1 MAAIPKTIG
10 SPRDWHQDFSVES
23 ERENGAEDQL
33 LTVQEIAGLLRV
45 PVSWVYGHL
54 RKRCTD
60 RLPAYRLGKYWRFR
74 GDEVLSWVARHRSG
88 CQAI

>member
-1 MAAIPKTIG
+1 MFMPDEISNA
-10 SPRDWHQDFSVES
+10 SSVE
-23 ERENGAEDQL
+23 L
-33 LTVQEIAGLLRV
+33 LTVQEIAALLKV

-74 GDEVLSWVARHRSG
+74 PEEVLAWLQGHGEERRAV
-88 CQAI
+88 